1 MKNKFNTNTTTPKG
15 GVYWFKDKNENI
27 LYIGKAKNIKKR
39 INQYLNG
46 SINSYKTPILLEKA
60 ESFDYQVCANEKE
73 ALILEQEL
81 IKKHK
86 PYYNILF
93 LDDKK
98 YPYIVIELKPNTI
111 EFKTRFFYKQ
121 QKNTFYFGPLPPNYG
136 YKTIKNF
143 LIRESLYENGLL
155 IPKRNDPKFW
165 KEKFD
170 HAKKI
175 LSSSNRDIINR
186 LKQQMIVASENE
198 QYELAKD
205 FRDVI
210 QSLTTNQQQSIVFES
225 DKDFDVIAIKEEKN
239 NLMIN
244 VHNFKNGTFF
254 MQEEFVFEIY
264 IDVYET
270 IRNFINSFY
279 LMRNAPD
286 FIITNYKI
294 DQNDLLI
301 DKKIIVPKK
310 GKYFKSLQ
318 NALNNIEIN
327 KQVKLLSHQK
337 KSETNLK
344 VKNFLSSLL
353 NKEINDFLMIDNSN
367 ENNEDVVSVIIY
379 YKNYL
384 PHYLNYRKYHLKT
397 INQKSDIEYL
407 RQGLTLYFEN
417 QEEVPDLIIVDGS
430 KQQLNTAK
438 EVVKKFSLNLSV
450 IGLVKD
456 KNHQTDSLLNTNN
469 QKIKIKDK
477 TIFTFFSKIQYE
489 VDRFAKNFHSKKK
502 ITSSLEGFLNSIKGI
517 GEKTEKK
524 LLNHFK
530 TYTNIYNASE
540 EELSKIVSKTIA
552 SKIKKNLKK

>member
-1 MKNKFNTNTTTPKG
+1 MKNKFDTNTTTSKG
-15 GVYWFKDKNENI
+15 GVYWFKDKKENI

-46 SINSYKTPILLEKA
+46 SINSYKTPILLKKA

-86 PYYNILF
+86 PYYNVLF

-98 YPYIVIELKPNTI
+98 YPYIVIELKSNTI

-143 LIRESLYENGLL
+143 LIRECLYENGLL
-155 IPKRNDPKFW
+155 IPKKNDPEFW

-186 LKQQMIVASENE
+186 LKQQMIFASENE

-225 DKDFDVIAIKEEKN
+225 DKDFDVIAIKEEQN
-239 NLMIN
+239 NLMVN

-264 IDVYET
+264 IDIYET

-279 LMRNAPD
+279 SMRNAPD

-294 DQNDLLI
+294 DQDDLLV
-301 DKKIIVPKK
+301 DKKIVVPKK

-337 KSETNLK
+337 KSEINLK
-344 VKNFLSSLL
+344 VKNFLSSLT
-353 NKEINDFLMIDNSN
+353 NNEINDFLMIDNSN

-397 INQKSDIEYL
+397 INQKSDIEYIK
-407 RQGLTLYFEN
+407 QGLTLYFEN

-430 KQQLNTAK
+430 KQQLNVAK
-438 EVVKKFSLNLSV
+438 EVVKKFNLNLSV

-456 KNHQTDSLLNTNN
+456 KNHQTDSLLANN

>member
-1 MKNKFNTNTTTPKG
+1 MKNKFNINTITSKG
-15 GVYWFKDKNENI
+15 GVYWFKDKKENI

-46 SINSYKTPILLEKA
+46 SINSYKTPILLKKA

-86 PYYNILF
+86 PYYNVLF

-121 QKNTFYFGPLPPNYG
+121 QKNNFYFGPLPPNYG

-143 LIRESLYENGLL
+143 LIRECLYENGLL
-155 IPKRNDPKFW
+155 IPKKNDPEFW

-170 HAKKI
+170 YAKKI
-175 LSSSNRDIINR
+175 LSSSNKDIISR
-186 LKQQMIVASENE
+186 LKQQMIFASENE

-225 DKDFDVIAIKEEKN
+225 DKDFDVIAIKEEQN

-264 IDVYET
+264 INIYET

-279 LMRNAPD
+279 SMRNAPN
-286 FIITNYKI
+286 FIITNYEI
-294 DQNDLLI
+294 DQDDLLI
-301 DKKIIVPKK
+301 DKKIVVPKK

-337 KSETNLK
+337 KSEMNLK
-344 VKNFLSSLL
+344 VKNFLSSLS
-353 NKEINDFLMIDNSN
+353 NNEINDFLMIDNSN

-407 RQGLTLYFEN
+407 KQGLTLYFEN

-430 KQQLNTAK
+430 KQQLNVAK
-438 EVVKKFSLNLSV
+438 EVVKKFNLNLSI

-477 TIFTFFSKIQYE
+477 IVFTFFSKIQYE

-530 TYTNIYNASE
+530 TYANIYNASE

>member
-1 MKNKFNTNTTTPKG
+1 MKNKFDTNTTTSKG
-15 GVYWFKDKNENI
+15 GVYWFKDKKENI

-46 SINSYKTPILLEKA
+46 SINSYKTPILLKKA

-86 PYYNILF
+86 PYYNVLF

-98 YPYIVIELKPNTI
+98 YPYIVIELKSNTI

-143 LIRESLYENGLL
+143 LIRECLYENGLL
-155 IPKRNDPKFW
+155 IPKKNDPEFW

-186 LKQQMIVASENE
+186 LKQQMIFASENE

-225 DKDFDVIAIKEEKN
+225 DKDFDVIAIKEEQN
-239 NLMIN
+239 NLMVN

-264 IDVYET
+264 IDIYET

-279 LMRNAPD
+279 SMRNAPD

-294 DQNDLLI
+294 DQDDLLV
-301 DKKIIVPKK
+301 DKKIVVPKK

-337 KSETNLK
+337 KSEINLK
-344 VKNFLSSLL
+344 VKNFLSSLT
-353 NKEINDFLMIDNSN
+353 NNEINDFLMIDNSN

-397 INQKSDIEYL
+397 INQKSDIEYIK
-407 RQGLTLYFEN
+407 QGLTLYFEN

-430 KQQLNTAK
+430 KQQLNVAK
-438 EVVKKFSLNLSV
+438 DVVKKFNLNLSV

-456 KNHQTDSLLNTNN
+456 KNHQTDSLLANN